1 MSPQS
6 TFESML
12 VDQLRPH
19 PKNIRHEVIPTDEL
33 VASIKQDGILQ
44 PLVVSPHPTLEGDY
58 TLIAGHHRLAA
69 AKKAGL
75 SELPVVIRHD
85 LDTEGKQLAAMV
97 AENMHRTDITATE
110 EADAYQ
116 AMLDLG
122 EWDVKQIAKA
132 TGHKQARVKDR
143 LKLGKLAEPQRKAL
157 DDGQLT
163 IERALVIAEY
173 ADHPDLQE
181 MLTKSARSPYDWD
194 YRVKDAQRTADWR
207 QEEPALRAELAAAGV
222 ELVDRPE
229 APAWRADF
237 PYKRVDADSPEEAAA
252 LGAMAV
258 LDDECVRSGGPM
270 YVVEKPDTAGGLT
283 EEEQTRQEA
292 FEARKARIQDME
304 DRLAPLVEVETEWI
318 RTIVA
323 GAARSERTSRVIS
336 RHAAATLLPQLA
348 SYGDYQ
354 FGNRLIEYFGIDLER
369 GDHWP
374 TKVSPHL
381 SKLSLV
387 ELTTLLTILLKRKT
401 WIGLRAWQPDYLNDP
416 EDSTAQWFALRAE
429 LGWQETDVEREAK
442 ALAAE
447 LWPPEPL
454 EDDEDVEEDA
464 A

>member
-58 TLIAGHHRLAA
+58 TLIAGHHWLAA

-122 EWDVKQIAKA
+122 EWDVKAIAKA

-143 LKLGKLAEPQRKAL
+143 LKLGKLDEPQRKAL
-157 DDGQLT
+157 DEGQLT
-163 IERALVIAEY
+163 IERALVITEY
-173 ADHPDLQE
+173 QDHPDLQE
-181 MLTKSARSPYDWD
+181 MLLDAASAQPYNWEFYTKRAKETLEWRSKVPAM
-194 YRVKDAQRTADWR
+194 KDVLTNIV
-207 QEEPALRAELAAAGV
+207 GV
-222 ELVDRPE
+222 EVVVRPE
-229 APAWRADF
+229 GRRYDEEYPYRHVDF
-237 PYKRVDADSPEEAAA
+237 ETAAEAKKA
-252 LGAMAV
+252 GAMAIV
-258 LDDECVRSGGPM
+258 DDECRYRGEPE
-270 YVVEKPDTAGGLT
+270 YVVLKGAEVPGESGKS
-283 EEEQTRQEA
+283 EEEQARHEEA
-292 FEARKARIQDME
+292 LARRARIQEME
-304 DRLAPLVEVETEWI
+304 DRLASLVEVETEWI
-318 RTIVA
+318 RTIVS
-323 GAARSERTSRVIS
+323 GAARSERTMRVIG
-336 RHAAATLLPQLA
+336 RHASRPLLEHMIGWGGGYWEREYLAAHFGHAGFADDPIKEAAAKLPLM
-348 SYGDYQ
+348 
-354 FGNRLIEYFGIDLER
+354 DL
-369 GDHWP
+369 
-374 TKVSPHL
+374 V
-381 SKLSLV
+381 
-387 ELTTLLTILLKRKT
+387 TLLTIVSMRAKVQLLGV
-401 WIGLRAWQPDYLNDP
+401 WAPADLANP
-416 EDSTAQWFALRAE
+416 ENVNAQWFALRAE

-447 LWPPEPL
+447 LWPAAPV
-454 EDDEDVEEDA
+454 DEDEGVA

>member
-75 SELPVVIRHD
+75 TELPVVIRHD

-122 EWDVKQIAKA
+122 EWDVKAIAKA

-143 LKLGKLAEPQRKAL
+143 LKLGKLDEPQRKAL

-163 IERALVIAEY
+163 IERALVITEY
-173 ADHPDLQE
+173 QDHPDLQE
-181 MLTKSARSPYDWD
+181 QLTKAARSPYDWE
-194 YRVKDAQRTADWR
+194 YRVKDVQRTADWR
-207 QEEPALRAELAAAGV
+207 AKEPALRAELAAAGV

-229 APAWRADF
+229 APAWHVDF
-237 PYKRVDADSPEEAAA
+237 PYRRVDADSPEEAAA
-252 LGAMAV
+252 LGVMAV

-270 YVVEKPDTAGGLT
+270 YVVEKPDTASGLT
-283 EEEQTRQEA
+283 EEEQARQEA

-323 GAARSERTSRVIS
+323 GAARSERTSRVIA
-336 RHAAATLLPQLA
+336 RHAATALVPQLA
-348 SYGDYQ
+348 TYGDH
-354 FGNRLIEYFGIDLER
+354 FLRERLVDYSEVELETNQRWIEPVTEQLAR
-369 GDHWP
+369 
-374 TKVSPHL
+374 
-381 SKLSLV
+381 LSLV
-387 ELTTLLTILLKRKT
+387 ELPVLLTLLIKRVKWT
-401 WIGLRAWQPDYLNDP
+401 RLRTWQPDYLDDP
-416 EDSTAQWFALRAE
+416 EDDTAQWFALRAE

-447 LWPPEPL
+447 LWPATPL
-454 EDDEDVEEDA
+454 EDEEDA